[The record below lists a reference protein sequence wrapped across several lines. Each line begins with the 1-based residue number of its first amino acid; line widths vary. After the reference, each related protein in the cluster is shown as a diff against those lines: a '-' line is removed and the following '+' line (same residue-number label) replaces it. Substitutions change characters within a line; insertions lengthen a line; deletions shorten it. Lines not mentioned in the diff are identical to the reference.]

1 MRTIESYISKQMRV
15 PIIGAILA
23 LTAIA
28 ILSQSL
34 TQFDIIVERGQS
46 AATFFKVTFLALPQL
61 AGLIFPLAIFIGTLV
76 ALNRLHNDHE
86 IVACYANG
94 MSLWRIASPVVRF
107 GVCITLLGLVMSLF
121 VQPAASRIMRTELFK
136 IKTDVIAAAVRE
148 GDFST
153 TLSGMTIYVQR
164 IDQNGLLRQIFIRT
178 PGPNGL
184 DRTYSAR
191 EGRVV
196 NPESGGQVLILR
208 NGSTQQVSPQG
219 VLNHLTFNEYSFDI
233 SQYVV
238 SDSYLHFKDSDRFP
252 HELFFP
258 NRAMGWE
265 NHNWKKLVA
274 EGHARISGPLYNLG
288 FSLLAVVGVLGGAFS
303 RHGYTRRIAMVSFIA
318 AGIRILGFAVEAA
331 CAGAPE
337 ANFLQYVVPLGLIY
351 VCMRTIGRNDR
362 SATRGKARHFEA
374 LTSGAGRAAA

>member
-1 MRTIESYISKQMRV
+1 MRTIESYISKQMRA
-15 PIIGAILA
+15 PIVGAILA

-94 MSLWRIASPVVRF
+94 MSLWRIASPIVRF
-107 GVCITLLGLVMSLF
+107 GVYITLLGLVMSLF
-121 VQPAASRIMRTELFK
+121 VQPAASRIMRAELFK
-136 IKTDVIAAAVRE
+136 IKTDIIAAAVRE

-178 PGPNGL
+178 PGPNGM

-238 SDSYLHFKDSDRFP
+238 SDGYLHFKDSDRFP

-258 NRAMGWE
+258 NRAMAWE
-265 NHNWKKLVA
+265 NHSWKKLLA

-288 FSLLAVVGVLGGAFS
+288 FCLLAVVGVLGGAFS
-303 RHGYTRRIAMVSFIA
+303 RHGYTRRITTVSFIA

-331 CAGAPE
+331 CAGAAE
-337 ANFLQYVVPLGLIY
+337 ANILQYAVPLGLIY
-351 VCMRTIGRNDR
+351 FCVHTIVRNDK
-362 SATRGKARHFEA
+362 SAVRGKTKR
-374 LTSGAGRAAA
+374 LQSLSPVGGRAAA